1 MVAGIFGAS
10 PVQPLE
16 KHIDLGHRAASELP
30 GFFEAVTAGD
40 WEAAKRAHE
49 RISVLEAQAEG
60 LKKEIRLSLPRS
72 LFLPVSRQDI
82 LELLSVQDRVPDL
95 ALDIADIVLTRR
107 MTIPETV
114 SRNFTDFIARTI
126 DATARSRKS
135 VRELDELFSAG
146 FRGAEAKLV
155 EDMVE
160 EIDRIDKE
168 VDSKRHELMAGLLA
182 IESSLDPVHAV
193 FLYRVVDRITELA
206 YTAGRIG
213 HRLDILL
220 AR

>member
-40 WEAAKRAHE
+40 WEAHE

-107 MTIPETV
+107 MTIPV
-114 SRNFTDFIARTI
+114 P
-126 DATARSRKS
+126 
-135 VRELDELFSAG
+135 G
-146 FRGAEAKLV
+146 RGG
-155 EDMVE
+155 
-160 EIDRIDKE
+160 
-168 VDSKRHELMAGLLA
+168 SC
-182 IESSLDPVHAV
+182 
-193 FLYRVVDRITELA
+193 
-206 YTAGRIG
+206 
-213 HRLDILL
+213 
-220 AR
+220 

>member
-1 MVAGIFGAS
+1 M
-10 PVQPLE
+10 PVP
-16 KHIDLGHRAASELP
+16 
-30 GFFEAVTAGD
+30 
-40 WEAAKRAHE
+40 
-49 RISVLEAQAEG
+49 
-60 LKKEIRLSLPRS
+60 
-72 LFLPVSRQDI
+72 RQDI
-82 LELLSVQDRVPDL
+82 LELLSVQDRIPDL
-95 ALDIADIVLTRR
+95 ALDVADIVLTRR
-107 MTIPETV
+107 MTIPEPV
-114 SRNFTDFIARTI
+114 SRNFMDFVARTI

-155 EDMVE
+155 EDMIE

-168 VDSKRHELMAGLLA
+168 VDAKRHELMAGLLA

-193 FLYRVVDRITELA
+193 FLYRVIDRVTELA